1 MKSKWRKILVLA
13 MLATC
18 LSANLCSFADD
29 TESRKLSVLQVDG
42 EETYVMKKAPRRLT
56 AVAGMNLGEGNQV
69 STGKASSIYI
79 EADDDKTLKLDS
91 NTVVDVEKASAKS
104 LKLTLQKGKLFFNVE
119 KPLGEDEELQFKAA
133 HTSMSIRG
141 TSGIFMLS
149 PETLIFY
156 LIEGDVSWDLGNGQ
170 NLELHAGQ
178 KAELMRDWGNDIPGP
193 GSDAKYV
200 LKTNGT
206 FHWTELDVTLLK
218 IVLENRDHLDL
229 SAIGL
234 DSQEEL
240 ERAESIVEEQE
251 RLNQTVGEPSYAED
265 DDEDDEEEERPPYD
279 DKEPI
284 PPEEEDVIPPDE
296 DLPPE
301 EEVVPPDE
309 ETPPEEE
316 IVPPDEETP
325 PEEEVVPPDE
335 ELPSEEE
342 GLPDKEIPA
351 DEEVNSDGVSQ

>member
-1 MKSKWRKILVLA
+1 MVLA
-13 MLATC
+13 VLAAC

-29 TESRKLSVLQVDG
+29 TESRKLSILQVSG

-79 EADDDKTLKLDS
+79 EADDDKTLKLDN
-91 NTVVDVEKASAKS
+91 NTMVDIEKASAKS

-141 TSGIFMLS
+141 TCGIFMFY
-149 PETLIFY
+149 PETLTFY
-156 LIEGDVSWDLGNGQ
+156 LIEGNVLWNIGNNQ
-170 NLELHAGQ
+170 DLELHAGQ
-178 KAELMRDWGNDIPGP
+178 KVELVRDWGDDMPGP
-193 GSDAKYV
+193 GSDAGYV
-200 LKTNGT
+200 LKAIST
-206 FHWTELDVTLLK
+206 FHWTELDAAILK
-218 IVLENRDHLDL
+218 TVLENRDHLDL

-234 DSQEEL
+234 NSQEEL

-251 RLNQTVGEPSYAED
+251 RLNQIAGKSTYVED
-265 DDEDDEEEERPPYD
+265 DDDDDDEVRERPSHD
-279 DKEPI
+279 DAQPEP
-284 PPEEEDVIPPDE
+284 
-296 DLPPE
+296 LPPSE

-309 ETPPEEE
+309 EM
-316 IVPPDEETP
+316 P

-335 ELPSEEE
+335 ELPPEEEVIPPDEELPSEEVV
-342 GLPDKEIPA
+342 LPDKEIPA
-351 DEEVNSDGVSQ
+351 EEEVNSDGVSQ